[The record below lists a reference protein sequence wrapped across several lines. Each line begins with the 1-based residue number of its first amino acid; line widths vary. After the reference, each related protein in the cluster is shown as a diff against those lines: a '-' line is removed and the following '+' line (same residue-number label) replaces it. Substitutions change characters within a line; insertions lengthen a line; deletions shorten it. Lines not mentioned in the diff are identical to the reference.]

1 MMKKAGL
8 VGRVEYSY
16 EACEVCQRDP
26 VYGGSCDG
34 PHGPSSRVT
43 CDDDVICEM
52 YLRLEGEMMD
62 EKKPW
67 ITRATWGELREDV
80 ENAFLGEMESL
91 TEPARDALG
100 EMERRYEWAKGVGY
114 DSGYSDGY
122 DNGYEAAVRE
132 KREAT
137 TDRRGNHGE

>member
-62 EKKPW
+62 EKKLWTEDAPW
-67 ITRATWGELREDV
+67 LQLRRCIED
-80 ENAFLGEMESL
+80 AFADEMESL
-91 TEPARDALG
+91 TNPAHDALD
-100 EMERRYEWAKGVGY
+100 EMERHVEQARSEGY
-114 DSGYSDGY
+114 DAGYADAKK
-122 DNGYEAAVRE
+122 E
-132 KREAT
+132 T
-137 TDRRGNHGE
+137 P